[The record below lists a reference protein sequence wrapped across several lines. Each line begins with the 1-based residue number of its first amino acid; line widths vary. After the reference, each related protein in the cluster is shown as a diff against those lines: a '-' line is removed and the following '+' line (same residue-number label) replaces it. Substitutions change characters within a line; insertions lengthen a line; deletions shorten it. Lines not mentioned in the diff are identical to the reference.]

1 MSRTDKI
8 LERRKEIYSLL
19 SSLFL
24 GDIPEKFIEDLRE
37 GKFGLSGSTDIEEGL
52 KVMREFVMKRNTLG
66 EAIRDIEDEYS
77 RFILLSHAAPL
88 TKSEMMGD
96 AEYGKISLEVEEKI
110 EKMGYRL
117 RTNTIPADHISALFD
132 FMATLIESSLNGDE
146 ELKVSLKKQEEFL
159 ENEILTWVPE
169 SLKKFEGSAEFYGG
183 VARFARGFLA
193 IDRNIVKEL
202 RLW

>member
-110 EKMGYRL
+110 KKMGYRL

-159 ENEILTWVPE
+159 ENEMLTWVPE